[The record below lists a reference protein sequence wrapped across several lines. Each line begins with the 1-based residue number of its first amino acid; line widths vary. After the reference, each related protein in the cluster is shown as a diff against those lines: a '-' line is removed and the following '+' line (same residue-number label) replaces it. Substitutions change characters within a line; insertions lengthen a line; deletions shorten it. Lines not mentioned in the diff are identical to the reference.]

1 MAQPLN
7 ILIAEDDPLDAELVL
22 RELRRA
28 GFEPKWTRVDTEK
41 EYVRNLSP
49 KLDLVISDY
58 EMPQFDG
65 LHALELL
72 KASGLDIPFIII
84 SGTIG
89 EDTAVLAMKM
99 GASDY
104 LLKDRLARLE
114 QAVRHALA
122 QTRLRLERE
131 QVLRTL
137 RESEEKLRHIF
148 DGISAFV
155 GLFSSDGVVLELNQ
169 AALLSVGAEREDV
182 IGRPFI
188 DVPWWSHS
196 VEMRERISSA
206 IARAKEGLAV
216 HELLVAEVAKGK
228 VIMVESSFRPLRDE
242 SGIVTQI
249 VASGIDVTDRKE
261 AEEKIREQLD
271 ELLRW
276 QNVMLDREERV
287 QALKEEVNELLARQH
302 QPGRYLAAQSS

>member
-1 MAQPLN
+1 MSQSLH
-7 ILIAEDDPLDAELVL
+7 ILIAEDDPLDAELIL

-28 GFEPKWTRVDTEK
+28 GFELEWTRVDTEK
-41 EYVRNLSP
+41 DYIRNLTG

-58 EMPQFDG
+58 QMPQFDG
-65 LHALELL
+65 LRALELL
-72 KASGLDIPFIII
+72 KVSGLAIPFIII

-89 EDTAVLAMKM
+89 EDTAVQAMKM
-99 GASDY
+99 GAADY

-155 GLFSSDGVVLELNQ
+155 GLFSRDGVVLELNQ
-169 AALLSVGAEREDV
+169 AALLSVGAERKDI
-182 IGRPFI
+182 IGRPFV
-188 DVPWWSHS
+188 DGPWWSQS
-196 VEMRERISSA
+196 VEMRERI
-206 IARAKEGLAV
+206 ARAIERAGDGLAV
-216 HELLVAEVAKGK
+216 NELLVAGVAEKK
-228 VIMVESSFRPLRDE
+228 EILVESSFRPLRDA
-242 SGIVTQI
+242 SGAVVQI
-249 VASGIDVTDRKE
+249 VASGIDVTERKH
-261 AEEKIREQLD
+261 AEKKIQEQLD

-276 QNVMLDREERV
+276 QNVMLDREDRV
-287 QALKEEVNELLARQH
+287 QALKREVNELLARQN
-302 QPGRYLAAQSS
+302 QPGRYLAAPSS

>member
-1 MAQPLN
+1 MSQSLH
-7 ILIAEDDPLDAELVL
+7 ILIAEDDPLDAELIL

-28 GFEPKWTRVDTEK
+28 GFEPEWTRVDTEK
-41 EYVRNLSP
+41 DYVRNLTG

-58 EMPQFDG
+58 QMPQFDG
-65 LHALELL
+65 LRALELL
-72 KASGLDIPFIII
+72 KVSGLAIPFIII

-89 EDTAVLAMKM
+89 EDTAVQAMKM
-99 GASDY
+99 GAADY

-155 GLFSSDGVVLELNQ
+155 GLFSRDGVVLELNQ
-169 AALLSVGAEREDV
+169 AALLSVGAERKDI
-182 IGRPFI
+182 IGRPFV
-188 DVPWWSHS
+188 DGPWWSQS
-196 VEMRERISSA
+196 VEMRERI
-206 IARAKEGLAV
+206 ARAIERAGDGLAV
-216 HELLVAEVAKGK
+216 NELLVAGVAENKE
-228 VIMVESSFRPLRDE
+228 ILVESSFRPLRDA
-242 SGIVTQI
+242 SGAVVQI
-249 VASGIDVTDRKE
+249 VASGIDVTERKH
-261 AEEKIREQLD
+261 AEKKIQEQLD

-276 QNVMLDREERV
+276 QNVMLDREDRV
-287 QALKEEVNELLARQH
+287 QALKREVNELLARQN
-302 QPGRYLAAQSS
+302 QPGRYLAAPSS

>member
-1 MAQPLN
+1 MAQSLH
-7 ILIAEDDPLDAELVL
+7 ILIAEDDPLDAELIL

-28 GFEPKWTRVDTEK
+28 GFEPEWTRVDTEQD
-41 EYVRNLSP
+41 YVRNLTG

-65 LHALELL
+65 LRALELL
-72 KASGLDIPFIII
+72 KVSGLAIPFIII

-89 EDTAVLAMKM
+89 EDTAVQAMKM
-99 GASDY
+99 GAADY

-155 GLFSSDGVVLELNQ
+155 GLFSRDGVVLELNQ
-169 AALLSVGAEREDV
+169 AALLSVGAEREDI
-182 IGRPFI
+182 IGRPFV
-188 DVPWWSHS
+188 DGPWWSQS
-196 VEMRERISSA
+196 VEMQERIARA
-206 IARAKEGLAV
+206 IARAGDGLAV
-216 HELLVAEVAKGK
+216 NELLVAGVAGNKE
-228 VIMVESSFRPLRDE
+228 ILVESSFRPLRDA
-242 SGIVTQI
+242 SGAVVQI
-249 VASGIDVTDRKE
+249 VASGIDVTERKH
-261 AEEKIREQLD
+261 AEKKNQEQLD

-276 QNVMLDREERV
+276 QNVMLDREDRV
-287 QALKEEVNELLARQH
+287 QALKREVNELLARQN
-302 QPGRYLAAQSS
+302 QPGRYLATQSS